1 MASFK
6 IKRGDEVVVISG
18 AERGKRGKVLNFVSD
33 RSRVLIEGV
42 RLIKKT
48 MRKSQTHPQGGI
60 IEKEGSLPISN
71 VMLAS
76 RFDQSKRRNSSSSKK
91 VKPTR
96 KAEPSAVGESKK

>member
-42 RLIKKT
+42 RLIKKA
-48 MRKSQTHPQGGI
+48 MRKSQTHPEGGI
-60 IEKEGSLPISN
+60 IQKEGSIHVSN

-76 RFDQSKRRNSSSSKK
+76 HFEKSKRRTSNSKK
-91 VKPTR
+91 VKTAR
-96 KAEPSAVGESKK
+96 MAEPSAAGESKK